1 MKGDAMM
8 LNKEL
13 LTNPWDLIDKLVDN
27 DLKQLFEL
35 DDILVDISLKIINY
49 RIDNNLSQKQLAKK
63 LGISQSMVSKLESGE
78 YNPTVEQL
86 WKISKKLG
94 WSFKVIME
102 DEKSDNQQ
110 IWDIFDS
117 YDNDEMCD
125 ISQRSFKLGE
135 SA

>member
-94 WSFKVIME
+94 WSFKVVVE

>member
-13 LTNPWDLIDKLVDN
+13 LTSPWDLIDELADN

-49 RIDNNLSQKQLAKK
+49 RIDNNLSQKQLARK

-102 DEKSDNQQ
+102 DEKGGNQQ

-117 YDNDEMCD
+117 YDNDGMCD
-125 ISQRSFKLGE
+125 IPQKSFKLGE

>member
-94 WSFKVIME
+94 WSFKVVME